1 MQSNLTLTLG
11 FKGQGTPNG
20 VPAAVPNGVWTLGG
34 YQDSGDTYK
43 AKFGIVMSSDPNEGD
58 GDFKCGALVTSGVA
72 SVYTGVAT
80 GTAAVAG
87 NIEVDG
93 VVVAL
98 PSGAVA
104 SGIAALIVAQ
114 ASSFY
119 RYTVTASGTTGVV
132 FTSKTDTY
140 QTAPSFVD
148 SSNTGVTL
156 PTTVTTSGVY
166 GSVPRGITIYDG
178 GVAQLDP
185 AKPDYIIQ
193 GAPITVAYRG
203 QMWLKNWIGAS
214 TWAGGTDGLQTGQD
228 TAGVTLTG
236 ALSTPV
242 LGAVVV
248 ASKVT
253 GEIGFL
259 ASGASAPAGYISID
273 AVIKS
278 VSLDTNGVMIFVNL

>member
-34 YQDSGDTYK
+34 YQDANDTYK
-43 AKFGIVMSSDPNEGD
+43 AKFGVVMSSDPNGGD
-58 GDFKCGALVTSGVA
+58 GDFKCGALVTAGAA

-80 GTAAVAG
+80 GTAALAG
-87 NIEVDG
+87 NINVDG

-104 SGIAALIVAQ
+104 SGVAALILAQ
-114 ASSFY
+114 AASFS
-119 RYTVTASGTTGVV
+119 RFNVTASGTTGVV
-132 FTSKTDTY
+132 FTSKTATY
-140 QTAPSFVD
+140 QTAPTYSD
-148 SSNTGVTL
+148 SSSTGVTL
-156 PTTVTTSGVY
+156 PTTVTTSGTY
-166 GSVPRGITIYDG
+166 GSVARGITIYDG

-228 TAGVTLTG
+228 SAGVVCTG
-236 ALSTPV
+236 ALATPV
-242 LGAVVV
+242 LGSVVV
-248 ASKVT
+248 ASNVT

-259 ASGASAPAGYISID
+259 ASGSGAPTGYTVISA
-273 AVIKS
+273 VVKS
-278 VSLDTNGVMIFVNL
+278 VSLDTNGIMIFVNL